1 MSTRAQETARAINE
15 LLAFPREDLP
25 HLVDT
30 VEEFFTGFNDRDTDS
45 EGSCKSSRI
54 VCVCVCVCVH
64 VHGKRKTNQQTAQ
77 KRVK

>member
-1 MSTRAQETARAINE
+1 MSTRAQVTARAVNE

-54 VCVCVCVCVH
+54 VCVCVCVR
-64 VHGKRKTNQQTAQ
+64 VHGKRKTNQQRAQ